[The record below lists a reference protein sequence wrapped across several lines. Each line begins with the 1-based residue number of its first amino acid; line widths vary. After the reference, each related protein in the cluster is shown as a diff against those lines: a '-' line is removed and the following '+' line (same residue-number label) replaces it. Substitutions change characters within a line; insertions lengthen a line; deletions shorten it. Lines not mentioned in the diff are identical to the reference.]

1 MIDKIDSRRFL
12 FLIDDTTDLDF
23 LHTSLGTAWKAMAA
37 DSPNR
42 QRDGGSIGLFRLGQE
57 YVIKE
62 GQRRASL
69 EAVAKDAACV
79 MQLLCEGAATC
90 FSAGVP
96 RPSNR

>member
-1 MIDKIDSRRFL
+1 
-12 FLIDDTTDLDF
+12 
-23 LHTSLGTAWKAMAA
+23 MAA